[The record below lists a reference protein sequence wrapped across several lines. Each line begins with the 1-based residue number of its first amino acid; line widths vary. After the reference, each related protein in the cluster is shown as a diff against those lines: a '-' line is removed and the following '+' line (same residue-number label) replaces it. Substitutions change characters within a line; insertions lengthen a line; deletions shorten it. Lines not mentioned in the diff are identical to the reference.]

1 MVRREGDGWKYQFIP
16 KRLNSLLLRRRCR
29 MTCRFDCRCYTEAS
43 WVLHFSFRY
52 MSGARCVALSWIVPT
67 PFRIILMEYG
77 PNYSY

>member
-1 MVRREGDGWKYQFIP
+1 M
-16 KRLNSLLLRRRCR
+16 
-29 MTCRFDCRCYTEAS
+29 
-43 WVLHFSFRY
+43 LHFSFRY